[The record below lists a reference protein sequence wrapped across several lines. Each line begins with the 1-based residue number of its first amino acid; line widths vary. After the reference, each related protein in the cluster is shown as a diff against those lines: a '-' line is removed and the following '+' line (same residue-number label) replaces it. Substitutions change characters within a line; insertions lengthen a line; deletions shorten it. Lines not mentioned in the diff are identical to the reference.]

1 MNLITAHL
9 LEDQEVRILG
19 QTGKVLGPLLYGHWT
34 GKVLGQSVHFG
45 KSLRIHFRDPPSM
58 FETMA
63 VQNLRKLTDW
73 LFKVKCWHRVIL
85 NLAQNGLWPVAT
97 KTFRRNQYLPLI
109 GLRSLGVLSVWSG
122 RCPYLCLCI
131 WVSCL

>member
-19 QTGKVLGPLLYGHWT
+19 QAGKVLGPVLVPVLYGHWT
-34 GKVLGQSVHFG
+34 LDRESSGSKCTLRE
-45 KSLRIHFRDPPSM
+45 KSSNTFRDPPSM

-73 LFKVKCWHRVIL
+73 LFKVKCWQGSYLIWL
-85 NLAQNGLWPVAT
+85 KMDFGLLPPI
-97 KTFRRNQYLPLI
+97 TFKRNQ
-109 GLRSLGVLSVWSG
+109 
-122 RCPYLCLCI
+122 
-131 WVSCL
+131 